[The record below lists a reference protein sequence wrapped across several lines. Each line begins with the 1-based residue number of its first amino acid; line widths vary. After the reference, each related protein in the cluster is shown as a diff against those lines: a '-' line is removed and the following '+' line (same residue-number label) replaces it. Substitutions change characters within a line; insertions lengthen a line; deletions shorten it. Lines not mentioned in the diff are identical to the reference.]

1 MLCLCINL
9 TYNFNNTKS
18 DPGLFLMTT
27 ANKNNKCIALLGTLP
42 PIRALS
48 SYCYEL
54 TKALAPHFKIEFISF
69 KSIYP
74 SFLYPGGDL
83 KGDNTYPKMNLKT
96 VHIRQRLTWYNP
108 ISWVCEALSTK
119 ADLLHAQ
126 WWSLPLFP
134 IHLTICLFFK
144 LKRKPIVFTVHN
156 VLPHDK
162 SLLYTKLSHLLF
174 QFGDHFIVHTA
185 IGQQQMINHYNISPD
200 RVSVIPHGSL
210 DFHVNNRADRHKLRE
225 EMGLNNNEKVI
236 LLFGAIRPYK
246 GIDVAIRAMPEIIA
260 QVPEARLLIAGK
272 LWEEW
277 EPYDQLIKQLNL
289 KDHVILHLEYIPSD
303 QVHTFF
309 EVSDLTIFP
318 YRHFDSQ
325 SGVGATAVSFQKP
338 MIVSNVGGLPEL
350 VKDDQ
355 FVVEPDD
362 ARALAKKVTLC
373 LNDSAMLEQ
382 MAQQTETISQQ
393 LSWFDIA
400 EKTKMVYRK
409 VLLTKNW

>member
-1 MLCLCINL
+1 L
-9 TYNFNNTKS
+9 K
-18 DPGLFLMTT
+18 
-27 ANKNNKCIALLGTLP
+27 NKKCIAILGTLP

-83 KGDNTYPKMNLKT
+83 KGDNTYPEMNLKT
-96 VHIRQRLTWYNP
+96 VHIRQRLAWYNP
-108 ISWVCEALSTK
+108 FSWIYEALSTK
-119 ADLLHAQ
+119 ADLLHVQ

-162 SLLYTKLSHLLF
+162 SLLYTKLSRLLF
-174 QFGDHFIVHTA
+174 LFGDHFIVHTA

-200 RVSVIPHGSL
+200 QVSVIPHGSL
-210 DFHVNNRADRHKLRE
+210 DFQVNNRADRHKLRQ
-225 EMGLNNNEKVI
+225 EMCLINEEKVI

-246 GIDVAIRAMPEIIA
+246 GIDVAIRALPEIIA
-260 QVPEARLLIAGK
+260 QVPKARLLIAGK
-272 LWEEW
+272 LWEDW
-277 EPYDQLIKQLNL
+277 DPYEQLIQQLNL
-289 KDHVILHLEYIPSD
+289 KDHVILHLGYIPSN
-303 QVHTFF
+303 QVHKFF
-309 EVSDLTIFP
+309 EVADLTIFP

-325 SGVGATAVSFQKP
+325 SGVGATAVSFHKP

-350 VKDDQ
+350 VKNDQ
-355 FVVEPDD
+355 FIAEPDNSKD
-362 ARALAKKVTLC
+362 LAKKIILC
-373 LNDSAMLEQ
+373 LNNPRLLKQ
-382 MAQQTETISQQ
+382 MAQQTKSISQQ
-393 LSWFDIA
+393 LSWSDIA
-400 EKTKMVYRK
+400 EKSSIIYKK
-409 VLLTKNW
+409 VLLAKNL

>member
-1 MLCLCINL
+1 
-9 TYNFNNTKS
+9 
-18 DPGLFLMTT
+18 MTT
-27 ANKNNKCIALLGTLP
+27 PIRVNRESDLVMVTNKQNLCVALLGTLP

-54 TKALAPHFKIEFISF
+54 TRALAAHFKIEFISF

-74 SFLYPGGDL
+74 SFLYPGGNL
-83 KGDNTYPKMNLKT
+83 KGDDTYPEMNLET

-108 ISWVCEALSTK
+108 ASWICEGLFTES
-119 ADLLHAQ
+119 DLLHVQ

-134 IHLTICLFFK
+134 VFLTICSLFK
-144 LKRKPIVFTVHN
+144 LRKKPVVFTVHN

-174 QFGDHFIVHTA
+174 QFGNHFIVHTA
-185 IGQQQMINHYNISPD
+185 IGREQMISHYKISAD
-200 RVSVIPHGSL
+200 RISIIPHGGL
-210 DFHVNNRADRHKLRE
+210 DFHINNHADRRKLRE
-225 EMGLNNNEKVI
+225 EMNISEQDKVI
-236 LLFGAIRPYK
+236 LLFGAVRPYK
-246 GIDVAIRAMPEIIA
+246 GIDIAIQSLAEVIKRI
-260 QVPEARLLIAGK
+260 PEARLLIAGK

-277 EPYDQLIKQLNL
+277 EPYDKLIKQLNL
-289 KDHVILHLEYIPSD
+289 KDHVILHLEYIPSN
-303 QVHTFF
+303 QVHKFF

-350 VKDDQ
+350 VEDDQ
-355 FVVEPDD
+355 FIVEPDD
-362 ARALAKKVTLC
+362 AAALAEKISLC
-373 LNDSAMLEQ
+373 LNDSAILKK
-382 MAQQTETISQQ
+382 MAQQTRTVSQQ

-400 EKTKMVYRK
+400 EKTAMVYKK
-409 VLLTKNW
+409 VLQNR